1 MCQSIIEARCRFYFL
16 PLTVSRHNSSHLK
29 ASLSTQVNQAFST
42 GPAQDSP
49 WPGPKRCTNVT
60 IGTLPERTAVST
72 AKEVSCQGGQVTGD
86 CRTQHL
92 QMVPRVNTF
101 SSWLRLSHRKQG
113 TLQRGIPSMHMLDRE
128 SLCVGEVCSRAWS
141 IPHPGAAAL
150 SQLGRTKFKRQRG
163 LKRCSSPRCQGRRT
177 SARMLSAC
185 FSRARG

>member
-16 PLTVSRHNSSHLK
+16 PLIVSRHNSSHLK
-29 ASLSTQVNQAFST
+29 ASLSTQVNQAFLT

-49 WPGPKRCTNVT
+49 WLGPKRCTNVT

-113 TLQRGIPSMHMLDRE
+113 TRQRGVPSMLVLDRE
-128 SLCVGEVCSRAWS
+128 SLCVGEVCCRARS
-141 IPHPGAAAL
+141 IPHPGAAAF
-150 SQLGRTKFKRQRG
+150 SQAGEDQVQEAEGAEKMQ
-163 LKRCSSPRCQGRRT
+163 
-177 SARMLSAC
+177 
-185 FSRARG
+185 